1 MKILSSLALASVVC
15 LALTPAAADKT
26 FKPPKPPGRGPAHGS
41 GSHGGPGKPPKNGG
55 HGSGSH
61 GGPGEKVIRTAANF
75 GKGGAKIDLCPS
87 GDCVK
92 GQLITLS
99 LSRLEEIT
107 ADGKPAQKA
116 EDFKS
121 INAEWSEFED
131 TTLGDADAVST
142 SFIATVP
149 VGPKNK
155 VAGQA
160 KFNLTATIVHS
171 NTSAMNGEQKLP
183 VPAGALKFTVTL
195 SDWPFAASTNSV
207 RLALTLSA
215 RGKDGKKRGKPQ
227 KKPRGDSDKLKK
239 IDRVDMGEGM
249 FMDAPALAVLD
260 GVSKDINATV
270 ESDDKGIEYVWVFP
284 YFNRTLYY
292 DPVVG
297 SEDPSAQPT
306 DGTDV
311 GDDVGSTPS
320 TAPSTPAPTKSS
332 ATSVAWASMAG
343 VVALVASALL

>member
-1 MKILSSLALASVVC
+1 
-15 LALTPAAADKT
+15 
-26 FKPPKPPGRGPAHGS
+26 
-41 GSHGGPGKPPKNGG
+41 
-55 HGSGSH
+55 
-61 GGPGEKVIRTAANF
+61 
-75 GKGGAKIDLCPS
+75 
-87 GDCVK
+87 
-92 GQLITLS
+92 
-99 LSRLEEIT
+99 
-107 ADGKPAQKA
+107 
-116 EDFKS
+116 
-121 INAEWSEFED
+121 
-131 TTLGDADAVST
+131 
-142 SFIATVP
+142 
-149 VGPKNK
+149 
-155 VAGQA
+155 
-160 KFNLTATIVHS
+160 
-171 NTSAMNGEQKLP
+171 MNGEQKLP